1 MSQPFVEL
9 AIEDFTSILVMM
21 MPYRW
26 EELYI
31 GYFIAEK
38 EEKLQ
43 IYLKR
48 VNSTEYLDID
58 ALAGVNELFASS
70 FKRIEEKFGEV
81 RKCSWKHYDCWYRL
95 TISVNEDIEINYHL
109 DYNPLERIADY
120 PFEEWKKTV

>member
-43 IYLKR
+43 IYLKQ
-48 VNSTEYLDID
+48 VNRTGYLD
-58 ALAGVNELFASS
+58 AYVLAQEDKYLANNL
-70 FKRIEEKFGEV
+70 KRIEDRFREV